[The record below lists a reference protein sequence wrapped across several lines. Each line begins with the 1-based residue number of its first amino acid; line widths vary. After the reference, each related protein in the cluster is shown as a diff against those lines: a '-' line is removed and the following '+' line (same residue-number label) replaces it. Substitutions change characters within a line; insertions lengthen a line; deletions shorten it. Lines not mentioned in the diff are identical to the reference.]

1 MVILLPA
8 WTAFQT
14 LKRGAAKCAE
24 GAAVKAD
31 AGNGHFH
38 SHHARTLVTTIS
50 QGYIGPPE
58 DVLGVND
65 PPGRPAKM
73 DNA

>member
-8 WTAFQT
+8 WTAFQA
-14 LKRGAAKCAE
+14 LKRGVAKCAE
-24 GAAVKAD
+24 GAAVKPD
-31 AGNGHFH
+31 AGHGQFH

-50 QGYIGPPE
+50 QGHIGPPE
-58 DVLGVND
+58 DVRGVND
-65 PPGRPAKM
+65 PPGQPAEM